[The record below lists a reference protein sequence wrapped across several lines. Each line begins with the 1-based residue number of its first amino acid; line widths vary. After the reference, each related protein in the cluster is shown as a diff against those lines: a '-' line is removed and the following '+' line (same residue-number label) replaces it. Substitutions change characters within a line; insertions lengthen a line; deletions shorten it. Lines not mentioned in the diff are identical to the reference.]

1 MVQIGGRSVATNDVG
16 VIGAGAATF
25 IFSFLPWFSISTDF
39 FGSSVSDSANGWST
53 DLGGWFWGWLAILLL
68 VAVAGLVAALTFAN
82 LRLPTLPV
90 PLTAVLAGASGLAVL
105 LLIIRWI
112 AYPSVPSS
120 YDGGPSFGL
129 FIVLIAAI
137 VQTVFNVLNLRAGSG
152 AAGSPPQSGGGY
164 PGQNQPPYGQP
175 PAGYGQPYGQQQQPG
190 YGQPPT
196 GGYGQQQPGGYGQQP
211 PQGYGQQP
219 PQGYGQQPPQG
230 GYGQQQPGYGQP
242 PTGGY
247 GQQQP
252 GGYGQQPPQ
261 GGYGQQQP
269 GYGQQQPGYGQP
281 PSDR

>member
-39 FGSSVSDSANGWST
+39 FGSSVSNSFSGWST
-53 DLGGWFWGWLAILLL
+53 DPGGWFWGWLAILLL
-68 VAVAGLVAALTFAN
+68 IAVAGLVAALTFAN

-105 LLIIRWI
+105 LIIIRWI

-152 AAGSPPQSGGGY
+152 AAGSPPPSGGGY

-175 PAGYGQPYGQQQQPG
+175 PAGYGQPYGQQQPG

-196 GGYGQQQPGGYGQQP
+196 GGYGQQP

-219 PQGYGQQPPQG
+219 PQGYG
-230 GYGQQQPGYGQP
+230 
-242 PTGGY
+242 
-247 GQQQP
+247 
-252 GGYGQQPPQ
+252 QPPQ

-281 PSDR
+281 PTGGYGQQPPQGYGQPPQGGYGQQQPGYGQPPSDR